1 MVANIRSGSSPGGA
15 LYYNKEKVDKDEAE
29 VLFWQK
35 ILEPYDKCG
44 SLDIDA
50 CMESFIPY
58 LEANRRTTNT
68 VFHASLNP
76 SPEDRLTDELLR
88 DIAQEYMELWVT
100 ATSPTLSSNI
110 RTLTGNICISYHYGL
125 MRTAVKSKIHT
136 IFSVRR
142 ICNQTTNTQ
151 IELDQFVTRLI
162 TSVTI
167 VIESLHT
174 TDYFCY
180 TK

>member
-1 MVANIRSGSSPGGA
+1 MR
-15 LYYNKEKVDKDEAE
+15 YNKEKVDKDEAE

-35 ILEPYDKCG
+35 IQEPYDKCG

-58 LEANRRTTNT
+58 LETNRRTTNT

-76 SPEDRLTDELLR
+76 SPEDRLTDEQLR

-100 ATSPTLSSNI
+100 ATSPTLSLNI
-110 RTLTGNICISYHYGL
+110 RTLTGNICISYHYEL

-136 IFSVRR
+136 TFSVRR
-142 ICNQTTNTQ
+142 ICNQTTNSQ

-180 TK
+180 AK